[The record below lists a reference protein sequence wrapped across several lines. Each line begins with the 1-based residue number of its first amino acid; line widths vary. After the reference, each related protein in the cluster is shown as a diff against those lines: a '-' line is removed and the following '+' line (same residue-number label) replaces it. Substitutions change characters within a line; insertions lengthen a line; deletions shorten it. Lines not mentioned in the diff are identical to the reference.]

1 MIRVDV
7 SHVLELATEAASA
20 AAKHE
25 ASADRSRK
33 AAQSADLPS
42 RPGMPMA
49 SALRHEAEYEQGMAV
64 YWRNAERKARALAA
78 RCGERGNRRHVWSR
92 RLASEVAALESDF
105 ASMRKLDRRARRT
118 RELYDMNHPEGTA
131 YNPRQ

>member
-78 RCGERGNRRHVWSR
+78 
-92 RLASEVAALESDF
+92 LESDF

-118 RELYDMNHPEGTA
+118 RELYDMNHTESDL
-131 YNPRQ
+131 